1 MPERKPFVASH
12 KNRVH
17 YRPDCRFP
25 VVRPKGEYDTLEAAL
40 RDPPNLPAHRVQL
53 PRPDGCQ
60 CRHLVGQGG
69 HQRVELDHSQ
79 PPGAVA
85 LQAIVYNSHIY
96 LRV

>member
-40 RDPPNLPAHRVQL
+40 RDPPNLPAHVSSSPARTAA
-53 PRPDGCQ
+53 
-60 CRHLVGQGG
+60 
-69 HQRVELDHSQ
+69 S
-79 PPGAVA
+79 AVTW
-85 LQAIVYNSHIY
+85 
-96 LRV
+96 